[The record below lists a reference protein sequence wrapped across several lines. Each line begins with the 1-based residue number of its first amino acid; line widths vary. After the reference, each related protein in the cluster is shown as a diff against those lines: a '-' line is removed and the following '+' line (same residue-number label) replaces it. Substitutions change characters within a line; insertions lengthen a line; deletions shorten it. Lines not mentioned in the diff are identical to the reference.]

1 MTFELRFT
9 DEADSQLSAMEADK
23 GLRKRLKAV
32 QKALGYM
39 ETNLKHTSLNTHKFS
54 SLIGPNG
61 EEILESDAENSI
73 AATYRIFWFY
83 GPGKKVITVIAI
95 TPHP

>member
-23 GLRKRLKAV
+23 ELRKRLKAF

-61 EEILESDAENSI
+61 EEIFESYAENRT
-73 AATYRIFWFY
+73 AAAYRIFWFY
-83 GPGKKVITVIAI
+83 GLGKKVITVIAI